1 MFKAYFREKTNTF
14 AEKLKRSYMKQYIIT
29 IILALCL
36 GSCGQH
42 SKHWETLTQIE
53 TFVEENPDSAL
64 SVLQCIEVDDLSGS
78 EEKAKHA
85 LLLLMALDKNDV
97 AETDFEILH
106 PAIDYYKNNGTPTEQ
121 MLTLFYQGQI
131 HRINSQ
137 YAQALACFGEA
148 IKIDENS
155 KDIQTKA
162 RIYDAQGDVY
172 RVLTKWDET
181 IKSKLCA
188 AEYFSKLN
196 NTDSYVSSLLD
207 VFYTYTQNGDSIS
220 AGRYHNK
227 CNDYLKDIS
236 SKTRNKYYC
245 YYLNYLI
252 ATNKLNVIENTIQ
265 EYLSE
270 VPANNLDYLSLAYAY
285 MALGDINKVA
295 ESLSKN
301 ELPADKENILRQYAI
316 VAALNAHM
324 QEGRDMLKSSKE
336 FFIERDSLIYSLY
349 ENDIQYMHQKNSA
362 KLQQEREELK
372 KHTKTIII
380 TSVILVLLIALYLLR
395 KRLQNSRTKNII
407 LESEKTLYENM
418 YKEVLSERDSLNDM
432 LTNSSIREE
441 TMTIIRKRLE
451 VLNAI
456 VVSHL
461 SDRESDS
468 KRANEQLQNLIANRE
483 VFIKSTRL
491 TLEENYPH
499 FFAYLH
505 EKGLEEF
512 EIDFCCLYAIGMKGK
527 EVKAYTNLNRHYKDS
542 SEVRQKLGLVESDTN
557 LSNFLQKLLKNGF
570 E

>member
-1 MFKAYFREKTNTF
+1 M
-14 AEKLKRSYMKQYIIT
+14 
-29 IILALCL
+29 ALCL
-36 GSCGQH
+36 VSCSHH

-53 TFVEENPDSAL
+53 AFVEENPDSAL

-295 ESLSKN
+295 EALSKN

-461 SDRESDS
+461 SDRESDN

-505 EKGLEEF
+505 DKGLEEF

>member
-1 MFKAYFREKTNTF
+1 
-14 AEKLKRSYMKQYIIT
+14 MKQYIIV
-29 IILALCL
+29 IISALCL
-36 GSCGQH
+36 ASCSHH

-64 SVLQCIEVDDLSGS
+64 SVLQGIEVDDLSGS

-106 PAIDYYKNNGTPTEQ
+106 PAIDYYKNNGSPTEQ

-148 IKIDENS
+148 IKIDEKS

-188 AEYFSKLN
+188 ADCFSKLN
-196 NTDSYVSSLLD
+196 NTDSYVSNLLD
-207 VFYTYTQNGDSIS
+207 VFYAYTQKGDSIS

-227 CNDYLKDIS
+227 YNDCLKDIS
-236 SKTRNKYYC
+236 SKTLNKYYC

-265 EYLSE
+265 EYLSK
-270 VPANNLDYLSLAYAY
+270 VPVNNLDYLSLAYAY

-295 ESLSKN
+295 ETLSKN
-301 ELPADKENILRQYAI
+301 ELPDDKENILRQYAI

-324 QEGRDMLKSSKE
+324 QEGREMLESCKE

-372 KHTKTIII
+372 NHTKTVIII
-380 TSVILVLLIALYLLR
+380 SSILALLITLHILKVVR
-395 KRLQNSRTKNII
+395 KRFQDSRTKNII
-407 LESEKTLYENM
+407 LENEKALYENM
-418 YKEVLSERDSLNDM
+418 YKEVLSERNTLNGM
-432 LTNSSIREE
+432 LANSSVREE
-441 TMTIIRKRLE
+441 TMTIIRNRLE

-461 SDRESDS
+461 SDRESDN

-505 EKGLEEF
+505 DKGLKEF

-527 EVKAYTNLNRHYKDS
+527 EVKAYTNLSRHYKDS
-542 SEVRQKLGLVESDTN
+542 SEVRQKLGLAESDTN
-557 LSNFLQKLLKNGF
+557 LSIFLQKLLKKG
-570 E
+570 

>member
-1 MFKAYFREKTNTF
+1 MYSYLCVAN
-14 AEKLKRSYMKQYIIT
+14 KLLNMKQLLFILVLATTLVACNRHSEHWATITEMET
-29 IILALCL
+29 II
-36 GSCGQH
+36 
-42 SKHWETLTQIE
+42 
-53 TFVEENPDSAL
+53 EERPDSVL
-64 SVLQCIEVDDLSGS
+64 NVLQAIDTDELVGDD
-78 EEKAKHA
+78 ERAKHA
-85 LLLLMALDKNDV
+85 LLLSMALDKNFVDK
-97 AETDFEILH
+97 TDFEVLQ

-162 RIYDAQGDVY
+162 RIYNAQGDVY

-207 VFYTYTQNGDSIS
+207 VFYTYTQNGDSNS

-295 ESLSKN
+295 EALSKN

-395 KRLQNSRTKNII
+395 KRLQNSRTKNIV

-461 SDRESDS
+461 SDRESDN

-505 EKGLEEF
+505 DKGLEEF

>member
-1 MFKAYFREKTNTF
+1 
-14 AEKLKRSYMKQYIIT
+14 MKQYIIV
-29 IILALCL
+29 IISALCL
-36 GSCGQH
+36 ASCSHH

-53 TFVEENPDSAL
+53 AFVEENPDSAL
-64 SVLQCIEVDDLSGS
+64 SVLQGIEVDDLSGS

-97 AETDFEILH
+97 AETDFEILP

-172 RVLTKWDET
+172 RVLTKWNET

-207 VFYTYTQNGDSIS
+207 VFYTYTKKGDSIS

-295 ESLSKN
+295 EALSKN

-461 SDRESDS
+461 SDRESDN

-505 EKGLEEF
+505 DKGLEEF

>member
-1 MFKAYFREKTNTF
+1 
-14 AEKLKRSYMKQYIIT
+14 MKQYIAFIL
-29 IILALCL
+29 LALCMVA
-36 GSCGQH
+36 CGQH
-42 SKHWETLTQIE
+42 SKHWETLTQ
-53 TFVEENPDSAL
+53 VESFMEERPDSAL
-64 SVLQCIEVDDLSGS
+64 IVLQGIDIEELASK

-85 LLLLMALDKNDV
+85 LLLSMALDKNVIDR
-97 AETDFEILH
+97 TDFEILH
-106 PAIDYYKNNGTPTEQ
+106 PAIDYYKNNGSPTEQ

-137 YAQALACFGEA
+137 YAQALVCFCDA
-148 IKIDENS
+148 IKIGEDS
-155 KDIQTKA
+155 KDIHTKA
-162 RIYDAQGDVY
+162 RVYDAQGDVY
-172 RVLTKWDET
+172 KSLTKWVET
-181 IKSKLCA
+181 IKSKLSA
-188 AEYFSKLN
+188 ADCFSKLD
-196 NTDSYVSSLLD
+196 NTDCYVNVLLD
-207 VFYTYTQNGDSIS
+207 VFYSYTQDGDFIN
-220 AGRYHNK
+220 AEK
-227 CNDYLKDIS
+227 YLNECDDHIKDIS
-236 SKTRNKYYC
+236 SKTLSKYYS

-265 EYLSE
+265 EYLSK
-270 VPANNLDYLSLAYAY
+270 VPENNLDYISLAYAY

-301 ELPADKENILRQYAI
+301 ELPDDNENILRQYAI
-316 VAALNAHM
+316 VAALNAHI
-324 QEGRDMLKSSKE
+324 QEGRDMLESCQES
-336 FFIERDSLIYSLY
+336 FIERDSLIYSLY
-349 ENDIQYMHQKNSA
+349 ENDLQYMQQQKSE
-362 KLQQEREELK
+362 KLQQERDELK
-372 KHTKTIII
+372 KQTKTIII
-380 TSVILVLLIALYLLR
+380 ISSILALLITLYLLKVVR
-395 KRLQNSRTKNII
+395 KRLLDSRTKNII

-461 SDRESDS
+461 SDRESDN

>member
-1 MFKAYFREKTNTF
+1 
-14 AEKLKRSYMKQYIIT
+14 MKQYIIV
-29 IILALCL
+29 IISALCL
-36 GSCGQH
+36 ASCSHH

-53 TFVEENPDSAL
+53 AFVEENPDSAL
-64 SVLQCIEVDDLSGS
+64 SVLQGIEVDDLSGS

-295 ESLSKN
+295 EALSKN

-461 SDRESDS
+461 SDRESDN

-505 EKGLEEF
+505 DKGLEEF

>member
-1 MFKAYFREKTNTF
+1 
-14 AEKLKRSYMKQYIIT
+14 MKQYIIV

-36 GSCGQH
+36 VSCSHH

-53 TFVEENPDSAL
+53 AFVEENPDSAL

-270 VPANNLDYLSLAYAY
+270 VPANNHDYLSLAYAY

-295 ESLSKN
+295 EALSKN

-316 VAALNAHM
+316 VAALNAHI

-461 SDRESDS
+461 SDRESDN

-483 VFIKSTRL
+483 EFIKSTRL

-505 EKGLEEF
+505 DKGLEEF

>member
-1 MFKAYFREKTNTF
+1 
-14 AEKLKRSYMKQYIIT
+14 MKQYIIT
-29 IILALCL
+29 IILALCMA
-36 GSCGQH
+36 SCSQH
-42 SKHWETLTQIE
+42 SKHWETLAQVESYIE
-53 TFVEENPDSAL
+53 ERPDSAL
-64 SVLQCIEVDDLSGS
+64 NVLKGLDKGELSGM

-85 LLLLMALDKNDV
+85 LLLSMAMDKNYIDR
-97 AETDFEILH
+97 TDFDVLQ
-106 PAIDYYKNNGTPTEQ
+106 PAIDYYKDNGTPTEQ

-295 ESLSKN
+295 EALSKN

-316 VAALNAHM
+316 VTALNAHM

-349 ENDIQYMHQKNSA
+349 ENDIQYMYQKNSA

-451 VLNAI
+451 VLNTI

-461 SDRESDS
+461 SDRESDN

-505 EKGLEEF
+505 DKGLEEF

>member
-1 MFKAYFREKTNTF
+1 
-14 AEKLKRSYMKQYIIT
+14 MKQYIIV
-29 IILALCL
+29 IISALCL
-36 GSCGQH
+36 ASCSHH

-53 TFVEENPDSAL
+53 AFVEENPDSAL

-295 ESLSKN
+295 EALSKN

-461 SDRESDS
+461 SDRESDN

-483 VFIKSTRL
+483 EFIKSTRL

-505 EKGLEEF
+505 DKGLEEF

>member
-1 MFKAYFREKTNTF
+1 MN
-14 AEKLKRSYMKQYIIT
+14 QYIIT

-36 GSCGQH
+36 ASCSQH

-64 SVLQCIEVDDLSGS
+64 SVLQGIEVDDLSGS

-148 IKIDENS
+148 IKIEENS

-188 AEYFSKLN
+188 AENFSKLN

-207 VFYTYTQNGDSIS
+207 VFYTYTKKGDSIS

-295 ESLSKN
+295 EALSKN

-461 SDRESDS
+461 SDRESDN

-505 EKGLEEF
+505 DKGLEEF

>member
-1 MFKAYFREKTNTF
+1 MN
-14 AEKLKRSYMKQYIIT
+14 QYIIT

-36 GSCGQH
+36 ASCSQH

-64 SVLQCIEVDDLSGS
+64 SVLQGIEVDDLSGS

-207 VFYTYTQNGDSIS
+207 VFYTYTKKGDSIS

-295 ESLSKN
+295 EALSKN

-461 SDRESDS
+461 SDRESDN

-505 EKGLEEF
+505 DKGLEEF

>member
-1 MFKAYFREKTNTF
+1 
-14 AEKLKRSYMKQYIIT
+14 MKQYIIV

-36 GSCGQH
+36 VSCSHH

-53 TFVEENPDSAL
+53 AFVEENPDSAL

-97 AETDFEILH
+97 AETDFEIFH
-106 PAIDYYKNNGTPTEQ
+106 PAIDYSKNTGTPTEQ

-181 IKSKLCA
+181 ITSKLCA

-295 ESLSKN
+295 EALSKN
-301 ELPADKENILRQYAI
+301 ELPADK
-316 VAALNAHM
+316 
-324 QEGRDMLKSSKE
+324 
-336 FFIERDSLIYSLY
+336 
-349 ENDIQYMHQKNSA
+349 
-362 KLQQEREELK
+362 
-372 KHTKTIII
+372 
-380 TSVILVLLIALYLLR
+380 
-395 KRLQNSRTKNII
+395 
-407 LESEKTLYENM
+407 
-418 YKEVLSERDSLNDM
+418 
-432 LTNSSIREE
+432 
-441 TMTIIRKRLE
+441 
-451 VLNAI
+451 
-456 VVSHL
+456 
-461 SDRESDS
+461 
-468 KRANEQLQNLIANRE
+468 
-483 VFIKSTRL
+483 
-491 TLEENYPH
+491 
-499 FFAYLH
+499 
-505 EKGLEEF
+505 
-512 EIDFCCLYAIGMKGK
+512 
-527 EVKAYTNLNRHYKDS
+527 
-542 SEVRQKLGLVESDTN
+542 
-557 LSNFLQKLLKNGF
+557 
-570 E
+570 

>member
-1 MFKAYFREKTNTF
+1 
-14 AEKLKRSYMKQYIIT
+14 MKQNIIV
-29 IILALCL
+29 IILVLCL
-36 GSCGQH
+36 ASCSHH
-42 SKHWETLTQIE
+42 SKHREILTQVE

-64 SVLQCIEVDDLSGS
+64 LVLQSIATDDLFGK

-85 LLLLMALDKNDV
+85 LLLSMALDKNDV

-106 PAIDYYKNNGTPTEQ
+106 PAIDYYKNNGSPTEQ

-137 YAQALACFGEA
+137 YAQALTCFCVAMKIGE
-148 IKIDENS
+148 DS
-155 KDIQTKA
+155 KHIHIMA
-162 RIYDAQGDVY
+162 RVLDAQGDVY

-188 AEYFSKLN
+188 ADYFSKLN

-207 VFYTYTQNGDSIS
+207 VFYTYTQKGDSIS

-236 SKTRNKYYC
+236 SKTLNKYYC

-252 ATNKLNVIENTIQ
+252 ATNKLNVIGNAIQ
-265 EYLSE
+265 EYLSK

-295 ESLSKN
+295 ETLSKN

-324 QEGRDMLKSSKE
+324 QEGRDMLESCKE
-336 FFIERDSLIYSLY
+336 SFIERDSLIYSLY
-349 ENDIQYMHQKNSA
+349 ENDIQYMYQKNSA

-372 KHTKTIII
+372 KYTKTIII
-380 TSVILVLLIALYLLR
+380 ISSILALLITLYILKAVK
-395 KRLQNSRTKNII
+395 KRLQDSRAKNII
-407 LESEKTLYENM
+407 LEREKTLYENL

-432 LTNSSIREE
+432 LTNSSVREE

-461 SDRESDS
+461 SDRESDN

-527 EVKAYTNLNRHYKDS
+527 EVKAYTNLSRHYKDS

-557 LSNFLQKLLKNGF
+557 LSNYLQKLLKNDT

>member
-1 MFKAYFREKTNTF
+1 M
-14 AEKLKRSYMKQYIIT
+14 
-29 IILALCL
+29 ALCL
-36 GSCGQH
+36 VSCSHH

-53 TFVEENPDSAL
+53 AFVEENPDSAL

-97 AETDFEILH
+97 AETDFEIFH

-295 ESLSKN
+295 EALSKN

-316 VAALNAHM
+316 VAALNAHI

-380 TSVILVLLIALYLLR
+380 TSVILGLLIALYLLR

-456 VVSHL
+456 VVSLL
-461 SDRESDS
+461 SDRESDN

-505 EKGLEEF
+505 DKGLEEF

>member
-1 MFKAYFREKTNTF
+1 
-14 AEKLKRSYMKQYIIT
+14 MKQYIIV
-29 IILALCL
+29 IISALCL
-36 GSCGQH
+36 ASCSHH

-64 SVLQCIEVDDLSGS
+64 SVLQGIEVDDLSGS

-162 RIYDAQGDVY
+162 RIYDAQGGVY

-270 VPANNLDYLSLAYAY
+270 VPVNNLDYLSLAYAY

-295 ESLSKN
+295 EALSKN

-362 KLQQEREELK
+362 KLQQEREKLK

-395 KRLQNSRTKNII
+395 KRLQNSRIKNII

-461 SDRESDS
+461 SDRESDN

-505 EKGLEEF
+505 DKGLEEF

-527 EVKAYTNLNRHYKDS
+527 EVKAYTNQNRHYKDS

>member
-1 MFKAYFREKTNTF
+1 
-14 AEKLKRSYMKQYIIT
+14 MKQYIIT
-29 IILALCL
+29 IIFALCL
-36 GSCGQH
+36 ASCSQH
-42 SKHWETLTQIE
+42 SKHWDTLAQVESYI
-53 TFVEENPDSAL
+53 EENPDSAL
-64 SVLQCIEVDDLSGS
+64 SVLQGIEVDDLSGS

-106 PAIDYYKNNGTPTEQ
+106 PAIDYYKNNGTTTEQ

-207 VFYTYTQNGDSIS
+207 VFYTYTQNGDSNS

-285 MALGDINKVA
+285 MALGDVNKVA
-295 ESLSKN
+295 EALSKN
-301 ELPADKENILRQYAI
+301 ELLADKENILRQYAI

-324 QEGRDMLKSSKE
+324 QEGRDMLKSSKK

-349 ENDIQYMHQKNSA
+349 ENVIQYMHQKNSA

-461 SDRESDS
+461 SDRESDN

-505 EKGLEEF
+505 DKGLEEF

>member
-1 MFKAYFREKTNTF
+1 
-14 AEKLKRSYMKQYIIT
+14 MKQYIIV
-29 IILALCL
+29 IILVLCL
-36 GSCGQH
+36 ASCSHH
-42 SKHWETLTQIE
+42 SKHREILTQVE

-64 SVLQCIEVDDLSGS
+64 LVLQSIATDDLFGK

-85 LLLLMALDKNDV
+85 LLLSMALDKNDV

-106 PAIDYYKNNGTPTEQ
+106 PAIDYYKNNGSPTEQ

-137 YAQALACFGEA
+137 YAQALTCFCEAMKIGE
-148 IKIDENS
+148 DS
-155 KDIQTKA
+155 KHIHIMA
-162 RIYDAQGDVY
+162 RVLDAQGDVY

-188 AEYFSKLN
+188 ADYFSKLN

-207 VFYTYTQNGDSIS
+207 VFYTYTQKGDSIS

-236 SKTRNKYYC
+236 SKTLNKYYC

-252 ATNKLNVIENTIQ
+252 ATNKLNVIGNAIL
-265 EYLSE
+265 EYLSK

-295 ESLSKN
+295 DTLSKN

-324 QEGRDMLKSSKE
+324 QEGRDMLESCKE
-336 FFIERDSLIYSLY
+336 SFIERDSLIYSLY
-349 ENDIQYMHQKNSA
+349 ENDIQYMYQKNSA

-372 KHTKTIII
+372 KYTKTIII
-380 TSVILVLLIALYLLR
+380 ISSILALLITLYILKAVK
-395 KRLQNSRTKNII
+395 KRLQDSRAKNII
-407 LESEKTLYENM
+407 LEREKTLYENM

-432 LTNSSIREE
+432 LTNSSVREE

-461 SDRESDS
+461 SDRESDN

-527 EVKAYTNLNRHYKDS
+527 EVKAYTNLSRHYKDS

-557 LSNFLQKLLKNGF
+557 LSNYLQKLLKNDT

>member
-1 MFKAYFREKTNTF
+1 
-14 AEKLKRSYMKQYIIT
+14 MKQYIAFIL
-29 IILALCL
+29 LALCMVA
-36 GSCGQH
+36 CGQH
-42 SKHWETLTQIE
+42 SKHWETLTQ
-53 TFVEENPDSAL
+53 VESFMEERPDSAL
-64 SVLQCIEVDDLSGS
+64 IVLQDIDIEELASK

-85 LLLLMALDKNDV
+85 LLLSMALDKNVIDR
-97 AETDFEILH
+97 TDFEILH
-106 PAIDYYKNNGTPTEQ
+106 PAIDYYKNNGSPTEQ

-137 YAQALACFGEA
+137 YAQALVCFCDA
-148 IKIDENS
+148 IKIGEDS
-155 KDIQTKA
+155 KDIHTKA
-162 RIYDAQGDVY
+162 RVYDAQGDVY
-172 RVLTKWDET
+172 KSLTKWVET
-181 IKSKLCA
+181 IKSKLSA
-188 AEYFSKLN
+188 ADCFSKLD
-196 NTDSYVSSLLD
+196 NTDCYVNVLLD
-207 VFYTYTQNGDSIS
+207 VFYSYTQDGDFIN
-220 AGRYHNK
+220 AEK
-227 CNDYLKDIS
+227 YLNECDDHIKDIS
-236 SKTRNKYYC
+236 SKTLSKYYS

-295 ESLSKN
+295 EALSKN

>member
-1 MFKAYFREKTNTF
+1 M
-14 AEKLKRSYMKQYIIT
+14 SY
-29 IILALCL
+29 
-36 GSCGQH
+36 
-42 SKHWETLTQIE
+42 
-53 TFVEENPDSAL
+53 
-64 SVLQCIEVDDLSGS
+64 
-78 EEKAKHA
+78 
-85 LLLLMALDKNDV
+85 
-97 AETDFEILH
+97 
-106 PAIDYYKNNGTPTEQ
+106 
-121 MLTLFYQGQI
+121 
-131 HRINSQ
+131 
-137 YAQALACFGEA
+137 
-148 IKIDENS
+148 
-155 KDIQTKA
+155 
-162 RIYDAQGDVY
+162 
-172 RVLTKWDET
+172 
-181 IKSKLCA
+181 
-188 AEYFSKLN
+188 
-196 NTDSYVSSLLD
+196 
-207 VFYTYTQNGDSIS
+207 
-220 AGRYHNK
+220 
-227 CNDYLKDIS
+227 DYLKDIS

-270 VPANNLDYLSLAYAY
+270 VPANNLDYLSLAYTY

-295 ESLSKN
+295 EALSKN
-301 ELPADKENILRQYAI
+301 ELPADNENILRQYAI

-461 SDRESDS
+461 SDRESDN

-505 EKGLEEF
+505 DKGLEEF

>member
-1 MFKAYFREKTNTF
+1 
-14 AEKLKRSYMKQYIIT
+14 MKQYIIT

-42 SKHWETLTQIE
+42 SKHWETLVQVESFIE
-53 TFVEENPDSAL
+53 ERPDSAL

-252 ATNKLNVIENTIQ
+252 AINKLNVIENTIQ

-295 ESLSKN
+295 EALSKN
-301 ELPADKENILRQYAI
+301 ELPADNENILRQYAI

-461 SDRESDS
+461 SDRESDN

-505 EKGLEEF
+505 DKGLEEF

-542 SEVRQKLGLVESDTN
+542 GGVRQKLGLVESDTN

>member
-1 MFKAYFREKTNTF
+1 
-14 AEKLKRSYMKQYIIT
+14 MKQYIIV
-29 IILALCL
+29 IISALCL
-36 GSCGQH
+36 ASCSHH

-64 SVLQCIEVDDLSGS
+64 SVLQGIEVDDLSGS

-148 IKIDENS
+148 IKIEENS

-295 ESLSKN
+295 EALSKN

-395 KRLQNSRTKNII
+395 KRLQNSRIKNII

-461 SDRESDS
+461 SDRESDN

-505 EKGLEEF
+505 DKGLKEF

>member
-1 MFKAYFREKTNTF
+1 
-14 AEKLKRSYMKQYIIT
+14 MKQYIIV
-29 IILALCL
+29 IISALCL
-36 GSCGQH
+36 ASCSHH

-64 SVLQCIEVDDLSGS
+64 SVLQSSEVDDLSGS

-295 ESLSKN
+295 EALSKN

-380 TSVILVLLIALYLLR
+380 TSVILVLLNALYLLR

-461 SDRESDS
+461 SDRESDN

-505 EKGLEEF
+505 DKGLEEF

>member
-1 MFKAYFREKTNTF
+1 
-14 AEKLKRSYMKQYIIT
+14 MKQYIIT
-29 IILALCL
+29 IIFALCL
-36 GSCGQH
+36 ASCSQH
-42 SKHWETLTQIE
+42 SKHWDTLAQVESYI
-53 TFVEENPDSAL
+53 EENPDSAL
-64 SVLQCIEVDDLSGS
+64 SVLQGIEVDDLSGS

-106 PAIDYYKNNGTPTEQ
+106 PAIDYYKNNGTTTEQ

-207 VFYTYTQNGDSIS
+207 VFYTYTQNGDSNS

-285 MALGDINKVA
+285 MALGDVNKVA
-295 ESLSKN
+295 EALSKN
-301 ELPADKENILRQYAI
+301 ELLADKENILRQYAI

-324 QEGRDMLKSSKE
+324 QEGRDMLKSSKK

-461 SDRESDS
+461 SDRESDN
-468 KRANEQLQNLIANRE
+468 KRANEQLQNLVANRE

-505 EKGLEEF
+505 DKGLEEF

>member
-1 MFKAYFREKTNTF
+1 
-14 AEKLKRSYMKQYIIT
+14 MKQYIAFIL
-29 IILALCL
+29 LALCMVA
-36 GSCGQH
+36 CGQH

-64 SVLQCIEVDDLSGS
+64 SVLQGIEVDDLSGS

-295 ESLSKN
+295 EALSKN

-461 SDRESDS
+461 SDRESDN

-505 EKGLEEF
+505 DKGLEEF

>member
-1 MFKAYFREKTNTF
+1 
-14 AEKLKRSYMKQYIIT
+14 MKQYIIT

-42 SKHWETLTQIE
+42 SKHWETLTQ
-53 TFVEENPDSAL
+53 VESFMEERPDSAL
-64 SVLQCIEVDDLSGS
+64 IVLQGIDIEELASK

-85 LLLLMALDKNDV
+85 LLLLMVLDKNNV
-97 AETDFEILH
+97 AETGFEILH

-162 RIYDAQGDVY
+162 RIYDAQGGVY

-236 SKTRNKYYC
+236 SKIRNKYYC

-295 ESLSKN
+295 EALSKN
-301 ELPADKENILRQYAI
+301 ELPDDKENILRQYAI

-324 QEGRDMLKSSKE
+324 QEGREMLESCKE

-372 KHTKTIII
+372 KHTKTVIII
-380 TSVILVLLIALYLLR
+380 SSILALLITLHILKVVR
-395 KRLQNSRTKNII
+395 KRLQDSRTKNII
-407 LESEKTLYENM
+407 LENEKALYENM
-418 YKEVLSERDSLNDM
+418 YKEVLSERDTLNGM
-432 LTNSSIREE
+432 LANSSVREE
-441 TMTIIRKRLE
+441 TMTIIRNRLE

-461 SDRESDS
+461 SDRESDN

-505 EKGLEEF
+505 DKGLKEF

-527 EVKAYTNLNRHYKDS
+527 EVKAYTNLSRHYKDC
-542 SEVRQKLGLVESDTN
+542 SEVRQKLGLAESDTN
-557 LSNFLQKLLKNGF
+557 LSIFLQKLLKKG
-570 E
+570 

>member
-1 MFKAYFREKTNTF
+1 
-14 AEKLKRSYMKQYIIT
+14 MKQYIIT
-29 IILALCL
+29 IIFALCL
-36 GSCGQH
+36 ASCSQH

-64 SVLQCIEVDDLSGS
+64 SVLQGIEVDDLSGS

-295 ESLSKN
+295 EALSKN

-461 SDRESDS
+461 SDRESDN

-505 EKGLEEF
+505 DNGLKEF

-527 EVKAYTNLNRHYKDS
+527 EVKAYTNLSRHYKDC
-542 SEVRQKLGLVESDTN
+542 SEVRQKLGLAESDTN
-557 LSNFLQKLLKNGF
+557 LSIFLQKLLKKG
-570 E
+570 

>member
-1 MFKAYFREKTNTF
+1 MQKNYAK
-14 AEKLKRSYMKQYIIT
+14 YMKQYIIV
-29 IILALCL
+29 IISALCL
-36 GSCGQH
+36 ASCSHH

-53 TFVEENPDSAL
+53 AFVEENPDSAL

-131 HRINSQ
+131 HRVNSQ

-295 ESLSKN
+295 EALSKN

-461 SDRESDS
+461 SDRESDN

-483 VFIKSTRL
+483 EFIKSTRL

-505 EKGLEEF
+505 DKGLEEF

>member
-1 MFKAYFREKTNTF
+1 M
-14 AEKLKRSYMKQYIIT
+14 
-29 IILALCL
+29 ALCL
-36 GSCGQH
+36 VSCSHH

-53 TFVEENPDSAL
+53 AFVEENPDSAL

-97 AETDFEILH
+97 AETDFEIFH

-196 NTDSYVSSLLD
+196 DTDSYVSSLLD

-295 ESLSKN
+295 EALSKN

-316 VAALNAHM
+316 VAALNAHI

-380 TSVILVLLIALYLLR
+380 TSVILGLLIALYLLR

-461 SDRESDS
+461 SDRESDN

-505 EKGLEEF
+505 DKGLEEF

>member
-1 MFKAYFREKTNTF
+1 
-14 AEKLKRSYMKQYIIT
+14 MKQYIIV
-29 IILALCL
+29 IILVLCL
-36 GSCGQH
+36 ASCSHH
-42 SKHWETLTQIE
+42 SKHREILTQVE

-64 SVLQCIEVDDLSGS
+64 LVLQSIATDDLFGK

-85 LLLLMALDKNDV
+85 LLLSMALDKNDV
-97 AETDFEILH
+97 AETDFDILH
-106 PAIDYYKNNGTPTEQ
+106 PAIDYYKNNGSPTEQ

-137 YAQALACFGEA
+137 YAQALTCFCEAMKIGE
-148 IKIDENS
+148 DS
-155 KDIQTKA
+155 KHIHIMA
-162 RIYDAQGDVY
+162 RVLDAQGDVY

-188 AEYFSKLN
+188 ADYFSKLN

-207 VFYTYTQNGDSIS
+207 VFYTYTQKGDSIS
-220 AGRYHNK
+220 AGRYHDK

-236 SKTRNKYYC
+236 SKTLNKYYC

-252 ATNKLNVIENTIQ
+252 ATNKLNVIGNTIQ
-265 EYLSE
+265 EYLSK

-295 ESLSKN
+295 ETLSKN

-316 VAALNAHM
+316 VVALNAHM
-324 QEGRDMLKSSKE
+324 QEGRDMLESCKE
-336 FFIERDSLIYSLY
+336 SFIERDSLIYSLY
-349 ENDIQYMHQKNSA
+349 ENDIQYMYQKNSA

-372 KHTKTIII
+372 KYTKTIII
-380 TSVILVLLIALYLLR
+380 ISSILALLITLYILKAVK
-395 KRLQNSRTKNII
+395 KRLQDSRAKNII
-407 LESEKTLYENM
+407 LEREKTLYENM

-432 LTNSSIREE
+432 LTNSSVREE

-456 VVSHL
+456 VISHL
-461 SDRESDS
+461 SDRESDN

-527 EVKAYTNLNRHYKDS
+527 EVKAYTNLSRHYKDC
-542 SEVRQKLGLVESDTN
+542 SEVRQKLGLAESDTN
-557 LSNFLQKLLKNGF
+557 LSIFLQKLLKKG
-570 E
+570 

>member
-1 MFKAYFREKTNTF
+1 
-14 AEKLKRSYMKQYIIT
+14 MKQYIIV
-29 IILALCL
+29 ISVALCL
-36 GSCGQH
+36 VSCSHH

-53 TFVEENPDSAL
+53 AFVEENPDSAL

-270 VPANNLDYLSLAYAY
+270 VPANSLDYLSLAYAY

-295 ESLSKN
+295 EALSKN

-316 VAALNAHM
+316 IAALNAHI

-461 SDRESDS
+461 SDRESDN

-505 EKGLEEF
+505 DKGLEEF

>member
-1 MFKAYFREKTNTF
+1 
-14 AEKLKRSYMKQYIIT
+14 MKQYIIT
-29 IILALCL
+29 IIFALCL
-36 GSCGQH
+36 ASCSQH
-42 SKHWETLTQIE
+42 SKHWDTLAQVESYI
-53 TFVEENPDSAL
+53 EENPDSAL
-64 SVLQCIEVDDLSGS
+64 SVLQGIEVDDLSGS

-106 PAIDYYKNNGTPTEQ
+106 PAIDYYKNNGTTTEQ

-196 NTDSYVSSLLD
+196 NTDSSVSSLLD
-207 VFYTYTQNGDSIS
+207 VFYTYTQNGDSNS

-285 MALGDINKVA
+285 MALGDVNKVA
-295 ESLSKN
+295 EALSKN
-301 ELPADKENILRQYAI
+301 ELLADKENILRQYAI

-324 QEGRDMLKSSKE
+324 QEGRDMLKSSKK

-461 SDRESDS
+461 SDRESDN

-505 EKGLEEF
+505 DKGLEEF